1 MPPAAPQGRFTRVFY
16 MHVGSFVAVLV
27 FGIRLARAGD
37 SVDGVQDALVVA
49 LVVESTYVALAA
61 SRHEIKYADYCLWT
75 LFALGTLLV
84 RAGAQPAIFLF
95 RNYPTT
101 LFFSTFGLMA
111 LVPLLLGRETFTYYY
126 ARRQTPR
133 WQQTL
138 PTFHS
143 INRLMAAFWT
153 LLFFAAAT
161 LAALRPHDWHFGV
174 LYPNLLVFVVGAP
187 APLWITPLYLRL
199 FPPPLPETVEPLI
212 MGMPFAF
219 DRRAAG
225 NTDAHIQ
232 FCVSGVDAGNYY
244 LQIAKGACQSFE
256 GQTPAPDL
264 TVYTPDSVWVRIVHG
279 QLDRAYALEQGLYRV
294 EGDLGILAQMAKWFP
309 PRPTQRPA
317 ANIEA

>member
-1 MPPAAPQGRFTRVFY
+1 VPPAAPQGRFTRIFY

-27 FGIRLARAGD
+27 FGIRLAGAGE
-37 SVDGVQDALVVA
+37 SVDGVANALLVA
-49 LVVESTYVALAA
+49 LIVETAYVALAA
-61 SRHEIKYADYCLWT
+61 HRHEIKYADYCLWT
-75 LFALGTLLV
+75 LFAVGTLLV
-84 RAGAQPAIFLF
+84 RAGVEPAIFLF

-133 WQQTL
+133 WQQSL

-143 INRLMAAFWT
+143 INRLMAAFWA
-153 LLFFAAAT
+153 LIFFTGASI
-161 LAALRPHDWHFGV
+161 AALAPHDWHFSV

-199 FPPPLPETVEPLI
+199 FPPALPETVEPLI

-225 NTDAHIQ
+225 DADAHIQ

-244 LQIAKGACQSFE
+244 LQIAKGACESFA
-256 GQTPAPDL
+256 GRTPTPDL
-264 TVYTPDSVWVRIVHG
+264 TVYTPDVVWVRIVHG
-279 QLDRAYALEQGLYRV
+279 HLDRAFALEQGLYRV
-294 EGDLGILAQMAKWFP
+294 EGDLGILAQMATWFP
-309 PRPTQRPA
+309 PRVTQRPA
-317 ANIEA
+317 ANVGT